1 MRLITV
7 ADLLEHAAAGQV
19 PDIGSHRPARTRL
32 ERTCVLASLVDNK
45 DRWLGYRGRLH
56 AVLGHHS
63 PMGYELRTAGNAPG
77 RIINWSGKPGQ
88 PQ

>member
-1 MRLITV
+1 MSRAPRVDPRAHLAAVV
-7 ADLLEHAAAGQV
+7 AATARPDQPAATYAALETA
-19 PDIGSHRPARTRL
+19 
-32 ERTCVLASLVDNK
+32 
-45 DRWLGYRGRLH
+45 LH

-88 PQ
+88 SQ